1 MQNWEEVICFPVSVI
16 DISENNLI
24 PAANSLERTWRAKG
38 ASESQ
43 NIFQLMLSN
52 VFFIIIIFLIGSA
65 NHPNE
70 HQQEYKCNVMLF
82 SFLKRVEGLFAI
94 V

>member
-1 MQNWEEVICFPVSVI
+1 M
-16 DISENNLI
+16 
-24 PAANSLERTWRAKG
+24 ERTWRGKG

-43 NIFQLMLSN
+43 NIFQLMLSK
-52 VFFIIIIFLIGSA
+52 VFFIIIIIILIGSA

-70 HQQEYKCNVMLF
+70 HQQEYKFNVMLF
-82 SFLKRVEGLFAI
+82 SFLKRVQGLYAI